1 MTCSHIRY
9 RFAGSSQIQDLMISL
24 HIRHELC
31 SISTDRIARSHEA
44 PTRCHNAGATDCE
57 LGAGVDVLPKLEL
70 PGSMFKPTDDNARA
84 LQWAG
89 QSEISVQWQ

>member
-1 MTCSHIRY
+1 
-9 RFAGSSQIQDLMISL
+9 MISL

-44 PTRCHNAGATDCE
+44 PTRATDCE
-57 LGAGVDVLPKLEL
+57 LGAGVDVLPELEL

-84 LQWAG
+84 G